1 MTAQLSTS
9 EEIHLIEPDLVVPR
23 KFVGRSPGQI
33 AWARLRADRTA
44 VTCGIIVALTIAVG
58 FLAPVISWL
67 YGVTPSDNFTSKLN
81 NDAIPYGYLGGM
93 SAEHW
98 LGLEPNLARDLFI
111 QIVYGIR
118 TSLTIAFLS
127 ALCSTTL
134 GVVLGVVSGYL
145 RGWVDN
151 VIGWVID
158 LLLALPF
165 IVFALAVMPA
175 VTAAFFTPR
184 EAPSPE
190 FKTIVLVIVFTV
202 FGWVGTARLVRGQV
216 LSLREKEYIEA
227 ARAAGASTGHILF
240 KQLLP
245 NLWAPILVTFSLA
258 VPGYITAEGALGFLQ
273 IGITEPTPDLGRMI
287 SVSTKFVQADPAYFF
302 IPAATLFIIVLTFN
316 LLGDSVRDAL
326 DPKTRR

>member
-1 MTAQLSTS
+1 MTTQLTTP
-9 EEIHLIEPDLVVPR
+9 EEIHPIEPETVVPR
-23 KFVGRSPGQI
+23 QFVGRSPGQI
-33 AWARLRADRTA
+33 AWARLKADRTA
-44 VTCGIIVALTIAVG
+44 MFCGVIVVLTILVG
-58 FLAPVISWL
+58 FLAPVVAWL
-67 YGVTPSDNFTSKLN
+67 YGIKPADNFGSKLN
-81 NDAIPYGYLGGM
+81 GDAIPYGYLGGM
-93 SAEHW
+93 SGEHW
-98 LGLEPNLARDLFI
+98 LGLEPLLARDLFI

-127 ALCSTTL
+127 ALCSTVL
-134 GVVLGVVSGYL
+134 GIVLGVVAGYL

-151 VIGWVID
+151 VIGWVIE

-175 VTAAFFTPR
+175 VTAAFFTER

-190 FKTIVLVIVFTV
+190 FKMVVLVIVFTA

-216 LSLREKEYIEA
+216 LSLREKEYVEA
-227 ARAAGASTGHILF
+227 ARAAGASTAHILF

-273 IGITEPTPDLGRMI
+273 IGVTEPTPDLGRMI
-287 SVSTKFVQADPAYFF
+287 ASSTKFLQADPAYFF
-302 IPAATLFIIVLTFN
+302 IPAATLFLIVLTFN
-316 LLGDSVRDAL
+316 LFGDSVRDAL
-326 DPKTRR
+326 DPKTHR